1 MLEDFCVIIIIF
13 FFSLL
18 RGQVPSGNTVAPVV
32 YIVPD
37 FSSTG
42 WNLRQSIELLKS
54 FDVTEVA

>member
-1 MLEDFCVIIIIF
+1 MLLLLYI